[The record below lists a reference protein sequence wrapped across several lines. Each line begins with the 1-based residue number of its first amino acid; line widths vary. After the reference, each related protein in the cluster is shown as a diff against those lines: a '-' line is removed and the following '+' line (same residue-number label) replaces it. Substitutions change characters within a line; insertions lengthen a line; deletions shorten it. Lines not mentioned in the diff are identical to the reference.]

1 MPGSNIFSKN
11 GTTQNFSGGSADA
24 ALRAWLLAV
33 ALHQDD
39 LPPPPVRLPA
49 HQDVPDAA
57 ADRAEVLAGAGRD
70 TPLTGAAPSQEG
82 AHL

>member
-1 MPGSNIFSKN
+1 MFV
-11 GTTQNFSGGSADA
+11 
-24 ALRAWLLAV
+24 LLWLLSM

>member
-1 MPGSNIFSKN
+1 MTLTVIYTGYTIVASLFPG
-11 GTTQNFSGGSADA
+11 
-24 ALRAWLLAV
+24 LLAV

-57 ADRAEVLAGAGRD
+57 ADRAEVPAGAGRD
-70 TPLTGAAPSQEG
+70 TPLIGAAPS
-82 AHL
+82 

>member
-1 MPGSNIFSKN
+1 MINLITVTSGYTIVASLFPG
-11 GTTQNFSGGSADA
+11 
-24 ALRAWLLAV
+24 LLAL